1 MSKMQIYGHSVG
13 PDKVMCR
20 FKWDYPI
27 VNLMSGHIRN
37 CCRTPKQVITE
48 SDLNKY
54 GTNAIMNLPYERERR
69 LEKLQGIT
77 HKDCASCLGLEQAN
91 APSPRTGVERFMK
104 DYWQLREQK
113 PISENWSSEFQQIA
127 QRPLTINSPELFS
140 HQISMLEIVLGNIC
154 DLKCIYCSPHYS
166 NQWAK
171 ELMDA
176 GELSRE
182 QYSKDFPEAPPSL
195 EKYFWEWFYDEAR
208 YTVERINFL
217 GGEPTYIPKF
227 YDILDKLG
235 HAFSDPAMKKRDQ
248 KVEIG
253 VITNL
258 NSSEANLEKFLTKVD
273 KLIDVADFR
282 IEPSMESV
290 GVRAEY
296 IRQNVSWQR
305 FGRNMNRMLQFA
317 REKNYGSP
325 RLMFAFQ
332 AALNAISISS
342 LPNFINWT
350 QSLIDRYG
358 ISIGIAQNV
367 ISFPRQYNPLI
378 LTPDF
383 AFYLHEAITLVKRYE
398 ERNDPDL
405 IGSKWDSRWS
415 KLRIHLLE
423 GLFESM
429 KNQGEPSDFTIESRI
444 RFYEFTNQLKKRR
457 GKDFCEIFPEY
468 KHFYEVCQRHSQG
481 KKQNIFERL
490 MSNV

>member
-1 MSKMQIYGHSVG
+1 MSDLQIFGQSVG

-48 SDLNKY
+48 SDLQTFK
-54 GTNAIMNLPYERERR
+54 TNAIMNLPYERERR
-69 LEKLQGIT
+69 LEKLQGVT
-77 HKDCASCLGLEQAN
+77 HKDCASCLGLEQAQT
-91 APSPRTGVERFMK
+91 PSPRTGVERFMK

-113 PISENWSSEFQQIA
+113 PMPSDWITDFKNISE
-127 QRPLTINSPELFS
+127 RPLNLESPELFS
-140 HQISMLEIVLGNIC
+140 HRISMLEIVLGNVC
-154 DLKCIYCSPHYS
+154 DLKCVYCSHHYS

-171 ELMDA
+171 ELIQS
-176 GELSRE
+176 GELTQE
-182 QYSKDFPEAPPSL
+182 QYRKEFPEAPPSL
-195 EKYFWEWFYDEAR
+195 EKVFWEWFYDEAR

-217 GGEPTYIPKF
+217 GGEPTYMPKF
-227 YDILDKLG
+227 YDNLDKLH
-235 HAFSDPAMKKRDQ
+235 HAFNDPALKKRDK

-258 NSSEANLEKFLTKVD
+258 NCTDATLTKFLTKVESM
-273 KLIDVADFR
+273 IDVVDFR

-296 IRQNVSWQR
+296 IRQNVSWDR
-305 FGRNMNRMLQFA
+305 FSGNMNRMLQFA
-317 REKNYGSP
+317 KEKNFTAP

-332 AALNAISISS
+332 SALNAISISS
-342 LPNFINWT
+342 LPNFISWT

-358 ISIGIAQNV
+358 ISIGIAQNI

-383 AFYLHEAITLVKRYE
+383 AFYLHDALSLVSLNE

-405 IGSKWDSRWS
+405 MASTWDSRWS
-415 KLRIHLLE
+415 KFRIHLLE
-423 GLFESM
+423 GLYETV
-429 KNQGEPSDFTIESRI
+429 KKGELTEFNIESRV
-444 RFYEFTNQLKKRR
+444 RFFEFTHKLQQRR
-457 GKDFCEIFPEY
+457 GKDFTAIFPEY
-468 KHFYEVCQRHSQG
+468 KHFYTICKNHYLENPHLQKDRIDVQ
-481 KKQNIFERL
+481 
-490 MSNV
+490 